1 MSDFVDIFTKSFTL
15 VSFIQRQ
22 TQYYKVHGKLKR
34 KGRSKVGALFY
45 YSSLHFFCAGSVLQT
60 CRPSKSL
67 FKLIHPIQIAALNG
81 FRDVIDLEVWLC
93 LQIGD
98 GAGNF

>member
-1 MSDFVDIFTKSFTL
+1 
-15 VSFIQRQ
+15 
-22 TQYYKVHGKLKR
+22 
-34 KGRSKVGALFY
+34 
-45 YSSLHFFCAGSVLQT
+45 VLQT

-67 FKLIHPIQIAALNG
+67 FKLILPIQIAALNG